1 MRRRFSLTRS
11 LAPKAARP
19 ARPAAPAALPGAI
32 VDAVLR
38 YHDEVMDQGCGRSLL
53 RLSKRR
59 LHDAE
64 VEAALGELAGR
75 AAGVSI
81 LWNEHEGEI
90 IRVLESATPRLA
102 A

>member
-1 MRRRFSLTRS
+1 MRRRFCSPRS
-11 LAPKAARP
+11 FAPKAARP
-19 ARPAAPAALPGAI
+19 PRPATPPLPGVI

-38 YHDEVMDQGCGRSLL
+38 YHDEVTDQGCGRSLL

-90 IRVLESATPRLA
+90 IRVLEASAPRLA